1 MKTSIIKIPKG
12 FRVKEIKDNKIILE
26 KPKEA
31 LTYEKVALKLFQG
44 TFHFISS
51 SGGVCETVTSPTDST
66 NVTSERQGEKLL
78 AINKLINVAKY
89 LNGAWQPDWSYME
102 EVKYAINFSHVKNE
116 LVISQYNFLQSSH
129 VYFRTKELAKKA
141 IEILGE
147 ETIKLAL
154 CTDY

>member
-12 FRVKEIKDNKIILE
+12 FRVKEIKDGKIILE
-26 KPKEA
+26 KQKET
-31 LTYEKVALKLFQG
+31 LTYEKIALKLFQG
-44 TFHFISS
+44 TFYFVSG
-51 SGGVCETVTSPTDST
+51 SGGVCETITSPLDHT

-78 AINKLINVAKY
+78 AINKLMNVAKY
-89 LNGAWQPDWSYME
+89 LNGDWQPDWSYME
-102 EVKYAINFSHVKNE
+102 EVKYAINFNHAKNN

-129 VYFRTKELAKKA
+129 VYFRTKELAEKA